1 MVPVIEWVRWETV
14 DVPTWP
20 PLCSISI
27 TVRRDCL
34 DLLCSGIAMPSMS
47 VLCHCLILSI
57 CLARGNVWAEE
68 VLSRALAHD
77 SGVDWKDDLP
87 DAQAMLTQIAWPAT
101 DFEVTWSPVEGR
113 DFQRLVRYP
122 TPHPS
127 GDAKN
132 DLVSMEWYM
141 PKLPLLQEGPLPTIV
156 VIHESGSAMPAGRAI
171 ARGIQL
177 RGLHAILLHL
187 PYYGERR
194 GPKGKDQSEFLITM
208 RQGVADARRAFDAV
222 AALPG
227 VDKTRISIQG
237 TSLGGFVTTS
247 AASLDACYHQNF
259 IMLAGGDLY
268 SMIVNGKQDT
278 ADLREKLEKAGYT
291 NDKLKALLNQVEP
304 TRIAHRLPPARTWVY
319 AALQDDVVPIRNVRI
334 LADSIPLDRQHR
346 MEFIGGHYTAAL
358 WLPVVIDHFAN
369 RAMLKPE

>member
-1 MVPVIEWVRWETV
+1 MRSMPA
-14 DVPTWP
+14 
-20 PLCSISI
+20 LC
-27 TVRRDCL
+27 R
-34 DLLCSGIAMPSMS
+34 
-47 VLCHCLILSI
+47 CLILSL
-57 CLARGNVWAEE
+57 CLVGGNVQAE
-68 VLSRALAHD
+68 VVVTRTVARD
-77 SGVDWKDDLP
+77 SGSDWTDDRP
-87 DAQAMLTQIAWPAT
+87 DAQAMLSQIAWPAT
-101 DFEVTWSPVEGR
+101 EFEVTWSPVEGR

-171 ARGIQL
+171 ARGIQQ

-222 AALPG
+222 SALPG
-227 VDKTRISIQG
+227 VDQSRISIQG

-247 AASLDACYHQNF
+247 AASLDACYHQTF

-278 ADLREKLEKAGYT
+278 AELREKLEKAGYT
-291 NDKLKALLNQVEP
+291 DDKLKALLNQVEP

-319 AALQDDVVPIRNVRI
+319 AALQDDVVPIRNARI
-334 LADSIPLDRQHR
+334 LADAIPLDRRHR
-346 MEFIGGHYTAAL
+346 MEFLGGHYTAVL
-358 WLPVVIDHFAN
+358 WLPVVIDHFMKQAV
-369 RAMLKPE
+369 LKP